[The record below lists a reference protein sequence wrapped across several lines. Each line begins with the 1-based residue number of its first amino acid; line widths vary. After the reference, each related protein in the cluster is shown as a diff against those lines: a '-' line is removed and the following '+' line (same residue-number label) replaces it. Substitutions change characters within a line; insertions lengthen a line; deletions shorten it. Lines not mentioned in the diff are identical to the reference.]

1 MLGTGGASFDPCA
14 CGGDEL
20 LMRQRGQSPR
30 GAVNPAAGLEGPQD
44 QRLFFV
50 VLQETWSIKITIF
63 LTINNR
69 PADLGARQDLVMHVL
84 PLHRQG
90 CQVPVMPARDSGTVG
105 VGLLMTG
112 NTLKRRNTLA
122 VRPAHHIGE
131 VAMPIVALL
140 RIIGSGV
147 AVDAARMGQH
157 GIDLLPGGKA
167 LRAC

>member
-20 LMRQRGQSPR
+20 LMRQRGHSPR
-30 GAVNPAAGLEGPQD
+30 GAVHPAAGLEGPKD
-44 QRLFFV
+44 QGLFFV
-50 VLQETWSIKITIF
+50 VPQETLAIEISIFRTIGDGS
-63 LTINNR
+63 
-69 PADLGARQDLVMHVL
+69 ADLGTRQDLVVQVL

-105 VGLLMTG
+105 VGALMAR
-112 NTLKRRNTLA
+112 NALQRRHAHA
-122 VRPAHHIGE
+122 VRTAHHIGE

-147 AVDAARMGQH
+147 AVDAAGMGQH
-157 GIDLLPGGKA
+157 GIDLLLGGET